1 MESSFYLIL
10 ILKFYNTNKIMKKKI
25 ALVLGATGQDGSY
38 MTDLLLKKK
47 YEVHGV
53 YRKSSVGNT
62 KNIDHLIGNDKVF
75 NKSFFLQKGD
85 LLDTVSMQNII
96 NETNPIEIYNFA
108 DQDHV
113 GWSYEIPSYSFKTT
127 ALSVIE
133 IFEII
138 RKKKQ
143 KIKFFQP
150 ISSNIFGETK
160 QKKQNEKT
168 PPEPNSI
175 YALAKTTAFYASKMY
190 SKVYNLHICGA
201 IFFNHES
208 PKRHQ
213 DYVSKKIVQNVC
225 EIFHGKRKY
234 IYLGNIKSKID
245 WGFAKE
251 YVEYSWKIMQRNKPE
266 FYVIGTG
273 KNNSVEYFVKKCFDY
288 VGLNYKKFI
297 KIDKN
302 LFRPSKTRNLL
313 ADTFKAKKDL
323 NFKPK
328 TNLDGLI
335 KIMMDDE
342 LKKYNG

>member
-1 MESSFYLIL
+1 MS
-10 ILKFYNTNKIMKKKI
+10 KKK

-38 MTDLLLKKK
+38 MVDLLLNKK
-47 YEVHGV
+47 YEVHGM

-62 KNIDHLIGNDKVF
+62 KNIEHLISDNKIF
-75 NKSFFLQKGD
+75 NKNFFLHKGD
-85 LLDTVSMQNII
+85 LLDPVSLNNII
-96 NETNPIEIYNFA
+96 NDVNPVEIYNFA

-113 GWSYEIPSYSFKTT
+113 GWSYDIPSYSFRTT

-133 IFEII
+133 IFEIM

-143 KIKFFQP
+143 KIKYFQP

-160 QKKQNEKT
+160 LYKQNEKT
-168 PPEPNSI
+168 PPEPTSV

-190 SKVYNLHICGA
+190 AKVYNLHICGA

-208 PKRHQ
+208 PKRHK

-225 EIFHGKRKY
+225 EILYGKRKF

-245 WGFAKE
+245 WGYAKE
-251 YVEYSWKIMQRNKPE
+251 YVEYSWKIMQKKKAD

-273 KNNSVEYFVKKCFDY
+273 KNNTVEDFVKKCFNY
-288 VGLNYKKFI
+288 VGLDYKKFV
-297 KIDKN
+297 KIDKK

-313 ADTFKAKKDL
+313 ADTFKAKRDL

-335 KIMMDDE
+335 KIMMEDE
-342 LKKYNG
+342 LKNYK